1 MDLPCLSLVGV
12 LRTCTTHTVRTSPPD
27 VGICCE
33 CVLSSQ
39 ECSTSEFLGSASN
52 PGCLVHSSYFLFSKT
67 TCLEIVLSKCTAST
81 SSVYKVIF
89 GYIYPKE

>member
-27 VGICCE
+27 VGIGCE

-89 GYIYPKE
+89 GYI